1 MKPLF
6 PDTSAEAELILIEGL
21 RRTPVWRKL
30 QQVQELNQLAEQFAL
45 ATLRRQYPQADPH
58 ELKLRLASRWLTP
71 EQMQAAFGWSV
82 E

>member
-6 PDTSAEAELILIEGL
+6 PDTSAEAEQILIEGL
-21 RRTPVWRKL
+21 RRTPLWRKL

-45 ATLRRQYPQADPH
+45 ATLRRQYPHADQR
-58 ELKLRLASRWLTP
+58 ELRLRLASRWLTP
-71 EQMQAAFGWSV
+71 EQMQAAFGWSA